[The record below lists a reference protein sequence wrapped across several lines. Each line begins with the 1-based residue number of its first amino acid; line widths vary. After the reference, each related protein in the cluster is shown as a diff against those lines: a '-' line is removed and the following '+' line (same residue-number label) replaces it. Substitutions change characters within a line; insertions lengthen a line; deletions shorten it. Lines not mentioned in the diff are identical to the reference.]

1 MARTANS
8 SKSESVTLRIPNE
21 LFTQIKAHAEA
32 RTRGN
37 ASLAI
42 VELLEAGLSAVDS
55 KQAVTVQDNALHSQ
69 LQKTRETVTAL
80 AQQVEQITK
89 LMQDTVLQ
97 RLAKV
102 ESELLGESNA

>member
-37 ASLAI
+37 TSLAI
-42 VELLEAGLSAVDS
+42 VELLEAGLSAVNN
-55 KQAVTVQDNALHSQ
+55 QPVTVQDNALQPQ

-80 AQQVEQITK
+80 AQQVEQLTQF
-89 LMQDTVLQ
+89 MQDTVLQ